1 MCENGNECFLTIQLS
16 ENTRALFCLIDNAD
30 NIGKTAMWK
39 FVEKIQRRLFKTE
52 KTLNNN

>member
-16 ENTRALFCLIDNAD
+16 ENTRPLFCLIDNAD

-39 FVEKIQRRLFKTE
+39 FVEKIQRRLFKNR
-52 KTLNNN
+52 KDS